1 MSRSRFSTG
10 GMLALA
16 AAAGLGLAGCHSG
29 SSAASSPA
37 TASTTAAASTA
48 ATATSAT
55 SAPASSPAA
64 STSTGLTVSGGNV
77 SYFPAAV
84 GDTWVYQISTSAGDV
99 GTTTNRV
106 TAVTPTA
113 GGNLVTESDS
123 ETLAGVPQTHTYQY
137 VIHSD
142 GSITVPVSSTDA
154 GVTVKSGQLIWP
166 DSAQLAAG
174 QATTATLVFTA
185 TDSGKTTTYSET
197 ATIKG
202 EGTQTVTVPA
212 GSYSATAIGEVM
224 SGKVL
229 GVAVKT
235 DVETWVATG
244 VGPVK
249 ETVSSGE
256 GSYVLTIT
264 EVLKSFTK
272 G

>member
-10 GMLALA
+10 GVLTLA
-16 AAAGLGLAGCHSG
+16 AAAGLTLAGCHSG
-29 SSAASSPA
+29 SPAASSPA
-37 TASTTAAASTA
+37 TSTTSTTSAAAA
-48 ATATSAT
+48 ATATSAAT
-55 SAPASSPAA
+55 SSP
-64 STSTGLTVSGGNV
+64 SSSTGLTISGGNV

-84 GDTWVYQISTSAGDV
+84 GDVWVYQISTSAGGS

-106 TAVTPTA
+106 TAVAPTA
-113 GGNLVTESDS
+113 GGTLVTEADT
-123 ETLAGVPQTHTYQY
+123 ETLAGVPVTHTYQY

-142 GSITVPVSSTDA
+142 GSITVPVSSTDTT

-166 DSAQLAAG
+166 DSAQLATG
-174 QATTATLVFTA
+174 QPTNDTLVFTA
-185 TDSGKTTTYSET
+185 DESGKTTTYSMT

-202 EGTQTVTVPA
+202 DGTQSVTVPA
-212 GSYSATAIGEVM
+212 GTYTATAIGEVM
-224 SGKVL
+224 SGVTL
-229 GVAVKT
+229 GVTVKT
-235 DVETWVATG
+235 NVETWVASG

-249 ETVSSGE
+249 EVVSSGE